1 MIPERRCSAESWRS
15 LWASRCECS
24 DTMWKLLI
32 YFKIVLSLLEVFFV
46 VFVFKK
52 EFLRTHSLSS
62 LLTLQPKTRKTTMP
76 SKVTLYF
83 TAGSPP
89 ARAVLLLA
97 RYLKVDVELKQVDLR
112 AGEQKTESFAKLN
125 PQGKVPVLVD
135 GDFVLSESRAI
146 LAYLVNSRKPGSDLY
161 PTDPKARALVDHRLY
176 YDATSIFDKLIALV
190 VSFFL

>member
-1 MIPERRCSAESWRS
+1 M
-15 LWASRCECS
+15 
-24 DTMWKLLI
+24 
-32 YFKIVLSLLEVFFV
+32 
-46 VFVFKK
+46 FVFKK
-52 EFLRTHSLSS
+52 EFLPTHSLSS

>member
-15 LWASRCECS
+15 LWASRCEYS

-52 EFLRTHSLSS
+52 EFLQTHSLSS